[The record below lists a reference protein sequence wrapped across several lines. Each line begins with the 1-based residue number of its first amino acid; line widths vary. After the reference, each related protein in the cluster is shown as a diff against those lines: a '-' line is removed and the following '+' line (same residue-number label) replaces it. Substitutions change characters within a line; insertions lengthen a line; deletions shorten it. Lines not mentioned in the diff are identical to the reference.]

1 MRPSL
6 LTGRNKSVMPQL
18 PESYGVSKLELL
30 SSMDIFR
37 DLTEEEIKTLMDKSP
52 MRTALKDTTFY
63 GLDGPEVLFLLKSG
77 KVDLSRQSPDGRK
90 LTLATVAE
98 GTFFGEMSLLGLHL
112 NGTYA
117 MAREDCVIC
126 VLSRHDL
133 ESLMLE
139 HPTVALRVAE
149 ALTRRLEETR
159 DLLQEI
165 AFNDL
170 TGKVAGLLLQMADGE
185 TNIIDGYSHEDLAAR
200 VGCLRESFTAVLDRF
215 KRGGA
220 VTTGRKRIKVTDR
233 AQLEGIVIQ
242 RTGGPTQAQSGEKLQ
257 DFPSAFA

>member
-1 MRPSL
+1 MRPSRF
-6 LTGRNKSVMPQL
+6 TSRNKSAMPQL
-18 PESYGVSKLELL
+18 PESDGINKLELL
-30 SSMDIFR
+30 SSMDILS
-37 DLTEEEIKTLMDKSP
+37 DLTEEEIETLMDKSP
-52 MRTALKDTTFY
+52 MRTAAKDTIFY

-77 KVDLSRQSPDGRK
+77 RVELYRHSPEGRK
-90 LTLATVAE
+90 LTLATVEE
-98 GTFFGEMSLLGLHL
+98 GTFFGEMSLIGLHL
-112 NGTYA
+112 NGTFA

-126 VLSRHDL
+126 VLSSHDL

-149 ALTRRLEETR
+149 ALTHRLEEMR

-170 TGKVAGLLLQMADGE
+170 TGKVAGLLLQLAGE
-185 TNIIDGYSHEDLAAR
+185 DTNVIDGYSHEDLAAR

-215 KRGGA
+215 KRSGA

-233 AQLEGIVIQ
+233 AQIEGIINQ
-242 RTGGPTQAQSGEKLQ
+242 RSGNANLVN
-257 DFPSAFA
+257 SG

>member
-1 MRPSL
+1 MRPSN
-6 LTGRNKSVMPQL
+6 LTGRKKAAMPQL
-18 PESYGVSKLELL
+18 PESYGVNKLELL
-30 SSMDIFR
+30 SSMDILQ
-37 DLTEEEIKTLMDKSP
+37 DLTEDEIETLMDKSP
-52 MRTALKDTTFY
+52 MRTALKDTIFY

-77 KVDLSRQSPDGRK
+77 KVELFRQTPDGRK
-90 LTLATVAE
+90 LTLATVEE
-98 GTFFGEMSLLGLHL
+98 GTFFGEMSLIGLRLH
-112 NGTYA
+112 GTYA

-159 DLLQEI
+159 ELLQEI

-170 TGKVAGLLLQMADGE
+170 TGKVAGLLLQLAAED

-215 KRGGA
+215 KRSGA
-220 VTTGRKRIKVTDR
+220 VTTGRKSIKVTDR
-233 AQLEGIVIQ
+233 AQIEGIINQ
-242 RTGGPTQAQSGEKLQ
+242 RSGAPTPAKS
-257 DFPSAFA
+257 DVRI

>member
-6 LTGRNKSVMPQL
+6 LARSKAAMSLL
-18 PESYGVSKLELL
+18 PEPYGVNKLELL
-30 SSMDIFR
+30 SSMDILR
-37 DLTEEEIKTLMDKSP
+37 DLTEDQIETLMDKSP
-52 MRTALKDTTFY
+52 MRTALKDTIFY

-77 KVDLSRQSPDGRK
+77 KVELFRQSPDGRK
-90 LTLATVAE
+90 LTLASVEE
-98 GTFFGEMSLLGLHL
+98 GTFFGEMSLIGLHL
-112 NGTYA
+112 NGTHA

-149 ALTRRLEETR
+149 ALTHRLEETR
-159 DLLQEI
+159 ALLQEI

-170 TGKVAGLLLQMADGE
+170 TGKVAGLLLQLAGGDS
-185 TNIIDGYSHEDLAAR
+185 NIDGYSHEDLAAR

-215 KRGGA
+215 KRSGA

-233 AQLEGIVIQ
+233 AQIEGIINQ
-242 RTGGPTQAQSGEKLQ
+242 RSGTPTLAKNHLRI
-257 DFPSAFA
+257 

>member
-1 MRPSL
+1 MMPSN
-6 LTGRNKSVMPQL
+6 LTGRKKAAMPQL
-18 PESYGVSKLELL
+18 PESYGVNKLELL
-30 SSMDIFR
+30 SSMDILR
-37 DLTEEEIKTLMDKSP
+37 DLTEDQIETLMDKSP
-52 MRTALKDTTFY
+52 MRTAQKDTIFY

-77 KVDLSRQSPDGRK
+77 KVELFRQSPDGRK
-90 LTLATVAE
+90 LTLANVEE
-98 GTFFGEMSLLGLHL
+98 GTFFGEMSLIGLHL
-112 NGTYA
+112 NGTHA

-149 ALTRRLEETR
+149 ALTHRLEETR
-159 DLLQEI
+159 ALLQEI

-170 TGKVAGLLLQMADGE
+170 TGKVAGLLLQLAGGDS
-185 TNIIDGYSHEDLAAR
+185 NIDGYSHEDLAAR

-215 KRGGA
+215 KRSGA

-233 AQLEGIVIQ
+233 AQIEGIINQ
-242 RTGGPTQAQSGEKLQ
+242 RSGTPTLAKSHLRI
-257 DFPSAFA
+257 

>member
-6 LTGRNKSVMPQL
+6 LKIRNKSAIPPL

-30 SSMDIFR
+30 SSMDILR
-37 DLTEEEIKTLMDKSP
+37 DLTEDEIENLMDKSP
-52 MRTALKDTTFY
+52 MRTVLKDTVFY
-63 GLDGPEVLFLLKSG
+63 GLDGPEALFLLKSG
-77 KVDLSRQSPDGRK
+77 KVELSRQSPDGRK
-90 LTLATVAE
+90 LTLATVEE
-98 GTFFGEMSLLGLHL
+98 GTFFGEMSLIGLHL

-170 TGKVAGLLLQMADGE
+170 TGKVAGLLLQLADQE
-185 TNIIDGYSHEDLAAR
+185 TNLIEGYSHEDLAAH
-200 VGCLRESFTAVLDRF
+200 VGCLRESFTVVLDRF

-220 VTTGRKRIKVTDR
+220 VTTGRKRINITNR
-233 AQLEGIVIQ
+233 AQLQGIVNQ
-242 RTGGPTQAQSGEKLQ
+242 RTGGPIP
-257 DFPSAFA
+257 PSSSFMPQTARL

>member
-1 MRPSL
+1 MTSS
-6 LTGRNKSVMPQL
+6 NKAAMPQM
-18 PESYGVSKLELL
+18 PESFGINKLELL
-30 SSMDIFR
+30 SSMDILR
-37 DLTEEEIKTLMDKSP
+37 DLTEDEIETLMDKSP
-52 MRTALKDTTFY
+52 MRTALKDTIFY

-77 KVDLSRQSPDGRK
+77 KVELFRQSPDGRK
-90 LTLATVAE
+90 LTLATIEE
-98 GTFFGEMSLLGLHL
+98 GPFCGEMSLIGLHL

-117 MAREDCVIC
+117 MAREDCVMC

-170 TGKVAGLLLQMADGE
+170 TGKVAGLLLQLAGE
-185 TNIIDGYSHEDLAAR
+185 DTNIIDGYSHEDLAAR

-215 KRGGA
+215 KRSGA

-233 AQLEGIVIQ
+233 AQIQGIIDQ
-242 RTGGPTQAQSGEKLQ
+242 RSGTPTPAKS
-257 DFPSAFA
+257 DARI

>member
-1 MRPSL
+1 MGDDRTLRS
-6 LTGRNKSVMPQL
+6 N
-18 PESYGVSKLELL
+18 KLELL
-30 SSMDIFR
+30 SSMDILR
-37 DLTEEEIKTLMDKSP
+37 DLTKDEIEILMDKSP
-52 MRTALKDTTFY
+52 MRTALKDTVFY

-77 KVDLSRQSPDGRK
+77 KVELFRQSHDGRK
-90 LTLATVAE
+90 LTLASVEE
-98 GTFFGEMSLLGLHL
+98 GTFFGEMSLVGLHL

-117 MAREDCVIC
+117 MAREDCVMC

-170 TGKVAGLLLQMADGE
+170 TGKVAGLLLQ
-185 TNIIDGYSHEDLAAR
+185 LA
-200 VGCLRESFTAVLDRF
+200 
-215 KRGGA
+215 
-220 VTTGRKRIKVTDR
+220 
-233 AQLEGIVIQ
+233 
-242 RTGGPTQAQSGEKLQ
+242 
-257 DFPSAFA
+257 

>member
-1 MRPSL
+1 MRPSN
-6 LTGRNKSVMPQL
+6 LTGRKKAAMPQL
-18 PESYGVSKLELL
+18 PESYGVNKLELL
-30 SSMDIFR
+30 SSMDILQ
-37 DLTEEEIKTLMDKSP
+37 DLTEDEIETLMDKSP
-52 MRTALKDTTFY
+52 MRTALKDTIFY

-77 KVDLSRQSPDGRK
+77 KVELFRQSPDGRK
-90 LTLATVAE
+90 LTLATVEE
-98 GTFFGEMSLLGLHL
+98 GTFFGEMSLIGLHL

-159 DLLQEI
+159 ELLQEI

-170 TGKVAGLLLQMADGE
+170 TGKVAGLLLQLAAED

-215 KRGGA
+215 KRSGA

-233 AQLEGIVIQ
+233 AQIEGIINQ
-242 RTGGPTQAQSGEKLQ
+242 RSGAPTPAKS
-257 DFPSAFA
+257 DVRI

>member
-6 LTGRNKSVMPQL
+6 LARSKAAMSLL
-18 PESYGVSKLELL
+18 PEPYGVNKLELL
-30 SSMDIFR
+30 SSMDILR
-37 DLTEEEIKTLMDKSP
+37 DLTEDQIETLMDKSP
-52 MRTALKDTTFY
+52 MRTALKDTIFY

-77 KVDLSRQSPDGRK
+77 KVELFRQSPDGRK
-90 LTLATVAE
+90 LTLANVEE
-98 GTFFGEMSLLGLHL
+98 GTFFGEMSLIGLHL
-112 NGTYA
+112 NGTHA

-149 ALTRRLEETR
+149 ALTHRLEETR
-159 DLLQEI
+159 ALLQEI

-170 TGKVAGLLLQMADGE
+170 TGKVAGLLLQLAGGDS
-185 TNIIDGYSHEDLAAR
+185 NIIDGYSHEDLAAR

-215 KRGGA
+215 KRSGA

-233 AQLEGIVIQ
+233 AQIEGIINQ
-242 RTGGPTQAQSGEKLQ
+242 RSGTPTLAKSHLRI
-257 DFPSAFA
+257 